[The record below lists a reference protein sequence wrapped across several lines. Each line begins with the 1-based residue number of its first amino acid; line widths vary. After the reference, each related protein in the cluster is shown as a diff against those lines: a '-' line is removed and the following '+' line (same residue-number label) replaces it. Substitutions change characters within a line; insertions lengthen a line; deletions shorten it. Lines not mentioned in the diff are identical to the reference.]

1 MQTRR
6 WAGAQLF
13 GRAQVCKSRY
23 DMSMPDFSLPTALG
37 SALIG
42 GVAGYIGSILNQ
54 DRNRRLERKTFLR
67 ALEVEISILQEK
79 LIAEKEFIREFSER
93 GRIAVCLRESEP
105 MMICDRDMLVFI
117 SNTSKI
123 GLFDHQT
130 AHEIIHFYHNANVA
144 KLRLE
149 EWYRLTDEDD
159 CIARGPYVFDDIYS
173 AVAVSLGLWNKLDDM
188 LCPWHVK
195 FRTWCWVRREKFA
208 LWAGLK
214 EPEPDGELPP
224 LR

>member
-1 MQTRR
+1 M
-6 WAGAQLF
+6 G
-13 GRAQVCKSRY
+13 GRQRFSQAHVWKSRY
-23 DMSMPDFSLPTALG
+23 DIGMSDFSLPAALG

-42 GVAGYIGSILNQ
+42 GFAGYIGSILNQ
-54 DRNRRLERKTFLR
+54 DRTRRLDRKTFLR

-93 GRIAVCLRESEP
+93 GRMAVCLRESEP
-105 MMICDRDMLVFI
+105 MIINDRDMLVFS

-159 CIARGPYVFDDIYS
+159 FIARGPYVFNDIYA
-173 AVAVSLGLWNKLDDM
+173 AVAVSLGLWNKLDGM

-195 FRTWCWVRREKFA
+195 FRTWCWIRREKLI
-208 LWAGLK
+208 LWLGLK
-214 EPEPDGELPP
+214 QADEELPP